1 MKSFDN
7 RNSVI
12 NENLNEVSNLATIS
26 FTGSPNVNRTHGLNN
41 NKDSV
46 DNTGNENANGLTKT
60 HLCRHQMRK
69 CRLSRYLGVLLLIAL
84 MAISIAFVAFAIFYD
99 EIIDSEK
106 NESALSSKRGITF
119 TDYMSAPIRLT
130 NTGKDMVIH
139 RYGYV
144 YNGIPD
150 WLYRREIYANS
161 PKLFWL
167 SPVGT
172 KLVYT
177 TIDDS
182 AVDLMIWPFYST
194 VKLAH
199 GYHNQYPKIEMV
211 RYPKVGRPNPTI
223 ALHCI
228 DLTQLR
234 DYNDSIGKLTAHLKP
249 PKDITDYGDHYIT
262 TLKWVDD
269 HVVCANWMNRAQNVS
284 NFKLKS
290 SNGWIDY
297 HTASVVTPDGESYL
311 IKVPKM
317 SDNGRDVFPHIA
329 KVSVSPYIIGRY
341 FTATF
346 FTNPG
351 EKHLMSAPLTQ
362 SLAAAKAEPV
372 CHTCLINTYTTDKT
386 KTCLVSDATF
396 SEGAKHYIHHCLGP
410 NIPRS
415 VIRRT
420 VDDRLLYTLEDNKRL
435 NNKLKDLSVPKTIFM
450 KVPVG
455 RYQIDVQLFVPQY
468 FDSESKRKY
477 PLVFNVYG
485 GPGAESESVSHKY
498 FYNQFGAY
506 LVLNKS
512 VIYAYLDSRGA
523 PNRGQEFMFEIYRRL
538 GTVEVEDTIAV
549 ARYFRDKVP
558 YVDFKS
564 IAIWGWSY
572 GGYLT
577 TKALQDDY
585 NDPVFS
591 CGVAVAPATD
601 WMYTDSVYTER
612 HMGFPTPEDNLQ
624 NYRLSSTLDNVKRL
638 NGKQFLLVF
647 GTADVITHNIQ
658 AMMLLKAMNEANV
671 KYQTQVYPDQRH
683 GLQQSMAHM
692 YTRMVDFF
700 DQCFNHNIKHK

>member
-1 MKSFDN
+1 MTAL
-7 RNSVI
+7 VP
-12 NENLNEVSNLATIS
+12 TQQ
-26 FTGSPNVNRTHGLNN
+26 PNDT
-41 NKDSV
+41 
-46 DNTGNENANGLTKT
+46 
-60 HLCRHQMRK
+60 
-69 CRLSRYLGVLLLIAL
+69 Y
-84 MAISIAFVAFAIFYD
+84 
-99 EIIDSEK
+99 
-106 NESALSSKRGITF
+106 ITF
-119 TDYMSAPIRLT
+119 ADWGTVGSQVIFVHKNDIYYKSDANAAPIRLT
-130 NTGKDMVIH
+130 NTGEDMVI
-139 RYGYV
+139 

-150 WLYRREIYANS
+150 WLYRREILMNS
-161 PKLFWL
+161 PKTFWL

-182 AVDLMIWPFYST
+182 GVDLMIWPFYST
-194 VKLAH
+194 GKLAQ

-249 PKDITDYGDHYIT
+249 PKDITDYGDHYMT

-269 HVVCANWMNRAQNVS
+269 HVVCANWVTRAQNVS
-284 NFKLKS
+284 VMTCYSSRANWEPISNFKLQS
-290 SNGWIDY
+290 SSGWIDFSTNY
-297 HTASVVTPDGESYL
+297 GLDLIVVTPDGESYL

-329 KVSVSPYIIGRY
+329 KVSVSSAESSFLTSGVFEVKDILNVNTESDKIY

-346 FTNPG
+346 PSNPG

-362 SLAAAKAEPV
+362 SSAAAKAEPV

-386 KTCLVSDATF
+386 NICLVSDATF

-410 NIPRS
+410 NIPQS

-420 VDDRLLYTLEDNKRL
+420 VDDRLLHTLEDNKRL
-435 NNKLKDLSVPKTIFM
+435 NTKLKDLSVPKTIFM

-485 GPGAESESVSHKY
+485 GPGAESEYVSHKY
-498 FYNQFGAY
+498 FYNQFGSY
-506 LVLNKS
+506 LVSNKS

-549 ARYFRDKVP
+549 AR
-558 YVDFKS
+558 
-564 IAIWGWSY
+564 
-572 GGYLT
+572 
-577 TKALQDDY
+577 
-585 NDPVFS
+585 
-591 CGVAVAPATD
+591 AV
-601 WMYTDSVYTER
+601 VK
-612 HMGFPTPEDNLQ
+612 GF
-624 NYRLSSTLDNVKRL
+624 V
-638 NGKQFLLVF
+638 
-647 GTADVITHNIQ
+647 
-658 AMMLLKAMNEANV
+658 
-671 KYQTQVYPDQRH
+671 
-683 GLQQSMAHM
+683 
-692 YTRMVDFF
+692 
-700 DQCFNHNIKHK
+700 